1 MKQIS
6 RLGSL
11 IEDFWQKKLN
21 SVHLPSDGKS
31 LGPFYFRGTR
41 LTNGIDD
48 KKTADHCED
57 TRGGGGGS
65 EY

>member
-1 MKQIS
+1 MK
-6 RLGSL
+6 
-11 IEDFWQKKLN
+11 DFWQKKRLN

-48 KKTADHCED
+48 KKTADHCDD
-57 TRGGGGGS
+57 TGGG
-65 EY
+65 